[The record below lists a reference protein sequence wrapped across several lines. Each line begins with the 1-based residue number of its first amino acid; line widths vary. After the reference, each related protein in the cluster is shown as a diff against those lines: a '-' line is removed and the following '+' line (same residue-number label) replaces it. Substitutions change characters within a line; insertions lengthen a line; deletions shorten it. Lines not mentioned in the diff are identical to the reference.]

1 MMSKM
6 SALFFW
12 IDWVSAS
19 GGIYKLG
26 PCDPISLLCGRMWSY
41 EPLGCRENPKIKLMN
56 VTVDHKS
63 NLPQLKLKPKN
74 INQICHNWSWY
85 AFWPFN
91 KLRKAEVRAHVADL
105 PSVLKIGH
113 AGYQILDTSLHA
125 RVAHHCAPW
134 QQQGSMGWWL
144 ILSKDHC
151 HEFLL
156 RSGWGPWFGAGVCE
170 LEHELLKFLD
180 PKCHAPMYF
189 LST

>member
-6 SALFFW
+6 SALFFLNRLSFGLRRNLQTW
-12 IDWVSAS
+12 TVWSHFAS
-19 GGIYKLG
+19 MGTDVKLWA
-26 PCDPISLLCGRMWSY
+26 SWMSWK
-41 EPLGCRENPKIKLMN
+41 PKN
-56 VTVDHKS
+56 QVDECNHKS

-113 AGYQILDTSLHA
+113 AGYQILETSLHA
-125 RVAHHCAPW
+125 RVAHHYAPW

-180 PKCHAPMYF
+180 PKCHAPMCF